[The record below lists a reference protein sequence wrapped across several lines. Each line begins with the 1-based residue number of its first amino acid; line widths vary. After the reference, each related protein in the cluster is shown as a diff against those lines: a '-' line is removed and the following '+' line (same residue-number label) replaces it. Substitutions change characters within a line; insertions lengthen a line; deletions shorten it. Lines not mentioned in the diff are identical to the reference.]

1 MTVQKSEWEKN
12 ENSNHFPV
20 ILQFV
25 FMICPSTSRFFLTR
39 LGCRSFSSAIV
50 DRPDRKF
57 VCDFEVHHI
66 GRHVRVE
73 IATESDRQRLVD
85 FLSKVAAEREPA
97 CRSTGTSANEIR
109 PFVERIVDRGLNGQY
124 TLMAFDRETEEL
136 IGAST
141 ATRLKIQRDRMV
153 SARVLP
159 DYKEVIDSLADWIP
173 SRRARR
179 VVGPAYDC
187 VEIVNNFLPT
197 DVNEV
202 LRLDLSAVRGDF
214 VGGSLVRKLLYEQLK
229 MGLKDGL
236 IWADGQTT
244 ARATQHVA
252 KRMGFRPV
260 FAKSYDKLYDGHER
274 IHPRIPLLG
283 GSTQL
288 TLFVG
293 RTDEI
298 VADAKM

>member
-1 MTVQKSEWEKN
+1 
-12 ENSNHFPV
+12 
-20 ILQFV
+20 
-25 FMICPSTSRFFLTR
+25 
-39 LGCRSFSSAIV
+39 
-50 DRPDRKF
+50 
-57 VCDFEVHHI
+57 
-66 GRHVRVE
+66 
-73 IATESDRQRLVD
+73 
-85 FLSKVAAEREPA
+85 
-97 CRSTGTSANEIR
+97 
-109 PFVERIVDRGLNGQY
+109 
-124 TLMAFDRETEEL
+124 MAFDRETEEL
-136 IGAST
+136 INAST

-159 DYKEVIDSLADWIP
+159 DYKKVIDSLADWIP

-187 VEIVNNFLPT
+187 VEILNNFLPT
-197 DVNEV
+197 DVNEL
-202 LRLDLSAVRGDF
+202 LRLDWSAVRGDF
-214 VGGSLVRKLLYEQLK
+214 VGHKNTISITTLGSLVRKLLYEQLK
-229 MGLKDGL
+229 IGLKDGL
-236 IWADGQTT
+236 IWADGQIT

-252 KRMGFRPV
+252 KQMGFRPV

>member
-1 MTVQKSEWEKN
+1 
-12 ENSNHFPV
+12 
-20 ILQFV
+20 
-25 FMICPSTSRFFLTR
+25 MIGPSTLRLFLPR
-39 LGCRSFSSAIV
+39 YACRTFSSAIV

-73 IATESDRQRLVD
+73 IAVEADRQRLVD

-202 LRLDLSAVRGDF
+202 LRLDLSGVRGDF
-214 VGGSLVRKLLYEQLK
+214 VGYMNTTAIITLGSLVRKLLYEQLK

-260 FAKSYDKLYDGHER
+260 FAKAYDKLYDGHER